1 MSEEN
6 NEQQETELEFR
17 VKYSYSIASGAVW
30 APDSAQK
37 KVGLPWDGAI
47 NVKAKN
53 GNEAQKKVKQELE
66 QKLKDA
72 VACVEK
78 MGDFLNVSYGLEI
91 VNAIQ
96 LGDPTKIS
104 SLSQYV
110 VNEVERR
117 FGSIKFSSR
126 MPPTYLNS
134 AELDYDNPH
143 FAEQLIPL
151 VLNAVQTKQ
160 EVGPALDLVTERIK
174 YDGPHT
180 VGPDTYLYGFAGDAY
195 VTYVRTFPAL
205 DFAKDTATLRR
216 LIREKV
222 K

>member
-1 MSEEN
+1 MVKN
-6 NEQQETELEFR
+6 DQQETELEFR

-30 APDSAQK
+30 ASGSAQK
-37 KVGLPWDGAI
+37 KVGMPWDGAI
-47 NVKAKN
+47 NIKAKN
-53 GNEAQKKVKQELE
+53 GDEAKEKVKQELE

-72 VACVEK
+72 TDSVEK
-78 MGDFLNVSYGLEI
+78 MSDFVNVSYQLEI

-96 LGDPTKIS
+96 LGDQTKIS

-117 FGSIKFSSR
+117 FGNIKFSSR
-126 MPPTYLNS
+126 MPPTHLNS
-134 AELDYDNPH
+134 AELNYDNPS

-151 VLNAVQTKQ
+151 ILNAVQTKQ

-180 VGPDTYLYGFAGDAY
+180 VGPDTHLAGFAGDAY
-195 VTYVRTFPAL
+195 VTYVKTFPAL
-205 DFAKDTATLRR
+205 HFAEDTSTLRK
-216 LIREKV
+216 LIRENV